1 MLDSVNH
8 ECKIRWMKSDTNA
21 YVRKFGHFHPR
32 KFLSWLRPCLGLMVV
47 CGLSRAAEPLRIG
60 VAETEITPP
69 NGYPMSGYYHE
80 RLATGTIDPLKAHA
94 IVFRQGAEQ
103 AAIVTCDL
111 TGIAHDLSTEVRRQ
125 VSAKTGIPVQNLVV
139 TATHS
144 HTAPDYFKDLFQHL
158 GKTGSLSER
167 GRYVTN
173 LIDRIVDAAVQAH
186 AKVQPAILTTA
197 SGRQDVPVS
206 FNRRFVMRDGSVR
219 TWMNLANPEVVRP
232 AGPIDPEIGIV
243 VARAVEGNQPLAV
256 LSNFALHLD
265 TVGGNLWSADYP
277 FFIERDVRAHL
288 GPHVISLFGAGCCGD
303 INHSDPSRKD
313 RNKTDMIGGELGKT
327 IRTALEHTS
336 AINEP
341 TLRVRSTVVRAPLQ
355 DVTEEQL
362 AQAKELLTTVQS
374 GKTVDFFKQVEAYR
388 QMMVDQLRQRR
399 SPAESSR
406 WIGWGLSHTWGGI
419 GKELSLEVTTFTF
432 GSELAIVFLPGEVF
446 VDLGLAIKRGSPFRT
461 TLVIEL
467 ANCVETVY
475 IPTRAAF
482 AGGSYEVTNSACLP
496 GTGEALVEAALR
508 LLRDAATTAVAKP

>member
-1 MLDSVNH
+1 MKYRWTFWLCLLLSV
-8 ECKIRWMKSDTNA
+8 
-21 YVRKFGHFHPR
+21 
-32 KFLSWLRPCLGLMVV
+32 LGGQIANLAQ
-47 CGLSRAAEPLRIG
+47 AAEPLRIG
-60 VAETEITPP
+60 VAETDITPP

-94 IVFRQGAEQ
+94 LVFRQGSEQ
-103 AAIVTCDL
+103 AALITCDL
-111 TGIAHDLSTEVRRQ
+111 TGVAKDLSTEARRL
-125 VSAKTGIPVQNLVV
+125 VAAKTGIPIQNVVV

-144 HTAPDYFKDLFQHL
+144 HTAPDYFKDLFREL
-158 GKTGSLSER
+158 EKPGSGGER
-167 GRYVTN
+167 ARYVTT
-173 LIDRIVDAAVQAH
+173 LIDRIVEAAVQAH
-186 AKVQPAILTTA
+186 GKVQPAVLTA
-197 SGRQDVPVS
+197 AAARQDIPVS

-219 TWMNLANPEVVRP
+219 TWMNLMNPDVVRP

-243 VARAVEGNQPLAV
+243 VARAVDGGKPLAV

-277 FFIERDVRAHL
+277 FFIERHVREQL
-288 GPHVISLFGAGCCGD
+288 GPNVVCLFGAGCCGD
-303 INHSDPSRKD
+303 INHSDPSRKE
-313 RNKTDMIGGELGKT
+313 RNKTDLIGGELGKT
-327 IRTALEHTS
+327 IRGALDKTAAVTN
-336 AINEP
+336 A

-355 DVTEEQL
+355 DVTNEQL
-362 AQAKELLTTVQS
+362 AHAKELLTTVQS
-374 GKTVDFFKQVEAYR
+374 GKPVDFLQQVEAYR
-388 QMMVDQLRQRR
+388 QVMVDQLRQRR
-399 SPAESSR
+399 ESAESSR
-406 WIGWGLSHTWGGI
+406 WIGWGLSHNWGGI
-419 GKELSLEVTTFTF
+419 GKELPLEVTTFTF

-508 LLRDAATTAVAKP
+508 LLREAATEAVAKK

>member
-1 MLDSVNH
+1 MNYRALLPLCFLLNLLLGP
-8 ECKIRWMKSDTNA
+8 A
-21 YVRKFGHFHPR
+21 PR
-32 KFLSWLRPCLGLMVV
+32 AGY
-47 CGLSRAAEPLRIG
+47 AAEPLRIG
-60 VAETEITPP
+60 VAETDITPP

-80 RLATGTIDPLKAHA
+80 RLATGVIDPLKAHA
-94 IVFRQGAEQ
+94 LVFRQGAEQ
-103 AAIVTCDL
+103 AALVTCDL
-111 TGIAHDLSTEVRRQ
+111 TGIAKDLSSEVRRI
-125 VSAKTGIPVQNLVV
+125 VAAKTGIPLANIVL

-158 GKTGSLSER
+158 GKTGALTER

-173 LIDRIVDAAVQAH
+173 LIDRIVEAAVQAH
-186 AKVQPAILTTA
+186 HQVQPAVLATSSA
-197 SGRQDVPVS
+197 RQEVPVS

-232 AGPIDPEIGIV
+232 AGPIDPEIGIMV
-243 VARAVEGNQPLAV
+243 VRAVEGKQPLAV

-277 FFIERDVRAHL
+277 FFIERNVREHL
-288 GPHVISLFGAGCCGD
+288 GPHVVSLFGAGCCGD
-303 INHSDPSRKD
+303 INHSDPSKPE
-313 RNKTDMIGGELGKT
+313 RNKTDRIGGELGKT
-327 IRTALEHTS
+327 VRAALDRTT

-355 DVTEEQL
+355 EVSDTQL
-362 AQAKELLTTVQS
+362 ARAKEILTTVQS
-374 GKTVDFFKQVEAYR
+374 GKPVDFLQQVEAYR
-388 QMMVDQLRQRR
+388 QIMVDQLRQHRA
-399 SPAESSR
+399 PAESAR
-406 WIGWGLSHTWGGI
+406 WIGWGLSHTWSGI
-419 GKELSLEVTTFTF
+419 GKELPLEVTTFTF

-482 AGGSYEVTNSACLP
+482 AGGSYEVTNSATLP
-496 GTGEALVEAALR
+496 GTGESLSEAALR
-508 LLRDAATTAVAKP
+508 LLRDAATAAVAKP